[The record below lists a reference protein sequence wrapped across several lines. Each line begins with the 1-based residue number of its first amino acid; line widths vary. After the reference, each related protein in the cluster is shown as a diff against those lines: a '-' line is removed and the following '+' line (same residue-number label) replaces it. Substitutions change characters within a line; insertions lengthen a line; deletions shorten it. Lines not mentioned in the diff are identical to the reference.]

1 MSRVK
6 KITGCVSLLILLVSL
21 SGCQRKVVDAWA
33 VDGDDARQIRE
44 VVEAGA
50 GGATASAGAKEP
62 TGFATLTGVFQLSGP
77 VTVAPGPMAVGND
90 AKFCSPN
97 GTPLANTTLQIGA
110 DNGLANVALWLTKP
124 RRIPDNPKWIHEE
137 YVATRDATLTG
148 TDAFD
153 QKDCVFLSPMLAMRS
168 TQKLEIRNSDSMLH
182 NTKIEGDPGGGAAS
196 ANSGISGG
204 GKVMYEPV
212 GYSNQPFRV
221 SCSIHGWMQSYMLV
235 RPNPFFAVTDR
246 DGKFGIKH
254 LPAGIEELEFRV
266 NHEGKFL
273 GDGVTLTKNGEDVSI
288 KNGRFTLKDIK
299 ADEVIEL
306 KFVLDAKNYE

>member
-1 MSRVK
+1 
-6 KITGCVSLLILLVSL
+6 
-21 SGCQRKVVDAWA
+21 
-33 VDGDDARQIRE
+33 
-44 VVEAGA
+44 
-50 GGATASAGAKEP
+50 
-62 TGFATLTGVFQLSGP
+62 
-77 VTVAPGPMAVGND
+77 
-90 AKFCSPN
+90 
-97 GTPLANTTLQIGA
+97 
-110 DNGLANVALWLTKP
+110 
-124 RRIPDNPKWIHEE
+124 
-137 YVATRDATLTG
+137 
-148 TDAFD
+148 
-153 QKDCVFLSPMLAMRS
+153 
-168 TQKLEIRNSDSMLH
+168 
-182 NTKIEGDPGGGAAS
+182 GAAS